1 MKRNL
6 LKTLLLGAIFGA
18 AAMIMP
24 TDIIAQGQLRYQ
36 IRYSKADVSRIISKL
51 EESSNTF
58 RRDFDRAM
66 DRSNLNGTS
75 TEDRYNGNVR
85 DYENSLDRLR
95 RAFDRN
101 NSWWDTRNDVS
112 NVLSSAQTVNTM
124 MNSISFR
131 RNLERQW
138 TNMRNDLNTLAD
150 TYDMPGVEG
159 GGWNGGG
166 VWGGVWGGGNVSNP
180 PNWAQGTFYGTGP
193 DGSQIPLTIDG
204 QGYVTAVIG
213 GNSSRG
219 TYYRGSLYING
230 ASSSVSQS
238 GNGIRTTR
246 NDNREVINY
255 SRNSS
260 GGNWG
265 NNGGNNGGNWGNNG
279 RVSTPPSWAVGTFY
293 GTGPDGS
300 QIALTIDGQGY
311 VNATVGGNS
320 NRGTYYNGTI
330 NINGANSRVSKW
342 GNGIRT
348 TRSDNREV
356 INYTRNNT
364 GGNWGN
370 NGIGV
375 GNRPTSWAIGT
386 FNARNPQSG
395 GTIFL
400 TITSEGQ
407 VTVNMDGNMSYG
419 TMSGSTLTINGI
431 SSTVTRDGNGIRTTR
446 NDNGERI
453 DYRRN

>member
-1 MKRNL
+1 M
-6 LKTLLLGAIFGA
+6 
-18 AAMIMP
+18 
-24 TDIIAQGQLRYQ
+24 
-36 IRYSKADVSRIISKL
+36 
-51 EESSNTF
+51 
-58 RRDFDRAM
+58 
-66 DRSNLNGTS
+66 
-75 TEDRYNGNVR
+75 
-85 DYENSLDRLR
+85 
-95 RAFDRN
+95 
-101 NSWWDTRNDVS
+101 
-112 NVLSSAQTVNTM
+112 
-124 MNSISFR
+124 
-131 RNLERQW
+131 
-138 TNMRNDLNTLAD
+138 
-150 TYDMPGVEG
+150 
-159 GGWNGGG
+159 
-166 VWGGVWGGGNVSNP
+166 
-180 PNWAQGTFYGTGP
+180 
-193 DGSQIPLTIDG
+193 
-204 QGYVTAVIG
+204 
-213 GNSSRG
+213 
-219 TYYRGSLYING
+219 
-230 ASSSVSQS
+230 SQS

-400 TITSEGQ
+400 TITSDGQ